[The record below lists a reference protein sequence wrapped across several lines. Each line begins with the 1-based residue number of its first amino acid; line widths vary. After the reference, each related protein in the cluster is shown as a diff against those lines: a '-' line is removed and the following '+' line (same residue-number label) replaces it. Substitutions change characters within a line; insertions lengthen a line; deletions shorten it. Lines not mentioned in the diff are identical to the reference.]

1 MSGAKPFSRAATAA
15 ARLRPMLTADLNAV
29 MALEHELF
37 PQDAW
42 SPEMF
47 ADEVGQP
54 ADARLYL
61 VAEREAR
68 RDRWTERSEDSARSG
83 GHPLKPPGRAESAP
97 DAERG
102 LGYSRAGSMAR
113 TPPAPEA
120 LAGYAGMM
128 FVPGA
133 AGRGGGSAD
142 VLTIAVARDCW
153 GRGIGSALLEALI
166 AEARR
171 RKCAEVFLEVREDN
185 PRARGLYLRRGF
197 VEIGVRRGYYQPAN
211 VDAIVMRKDLETT
224 T

>member
-1 MSGAKPFSRAATAA
+1 VSEPKPLSRAATAA
-15 ARLRPMLTADLNAV
+15 ARLRPMLAADLAAV

-37 PQDAW
+37 PEDAW

-61 VAEREAR
+61 VAER
-68 RDRWTERSEDSARSG
+68 
-83 GHPLKPPGRAESAP
+83 
-97 DAERG
+97 
-102 LGYSRAGSMAR
+102 
-113 TPPAPEA
+113 TPPTPQA
-120 LAGYAGMM
+120 LAGYAGIM

-133 AGRGGGSAD
+133 AGGGGSAD
-142 VLTIAVARDCW
+142 VLTIAVARDWW
-153 GRGIGSALLEALI
+153 GRGIGSALLETLT

-171 RKCAEVFLEVREDN
+171 RECAEVFLEVRKDN

-211 VDAIVMRKDLETT
+211 VDAIVMRKDLR
-224 T
+224 